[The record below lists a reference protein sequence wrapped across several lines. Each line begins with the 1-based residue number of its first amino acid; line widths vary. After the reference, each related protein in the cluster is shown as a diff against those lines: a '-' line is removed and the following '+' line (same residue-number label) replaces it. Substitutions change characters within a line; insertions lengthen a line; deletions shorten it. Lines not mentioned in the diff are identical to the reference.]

1 MARNLGEIIVQIGA
15 SVDGVQQKLGGLTQ
29 QVQRTQQRTT
39 QGIRSA
45 IQNMDRNLNRF
56 ADQAER
62 TFNNLEG
69 NVKNTV
75 TNIKLLGP
83 ALKTVGV
90 IGGAAVAAAASVPL
104 LMKGFELATD
114 ELDAFA
120 KNADRLG
127 LSVQFFAGL
136 RLGAQQAGISIETLN
151 DNLRQFNT
159 NLFNASGQDRFSQ
172 TLEQLGFDLD
182 RFQQLD
188 AQTRI
193 EEVADAIAGV
203 PDPSQRAAVAVAL
216 FGESGRDLV
225 TVFANGTTGL
235 AEYQAAAERAGG
247 ALDRQ
252 QLAQIEAARDAISN
266 FGATM
271 EGVKNQF
278 LVAFAPLFQGL
289 ADWIQEMNASGD
301 VIRKTMEGLATATAR
316 LIQGLEL
323 SIRGWRLI
331 WHGFAAGVQFVTA
344 RTFEG
349 LNILREDTEDAI
361 NGISNF
367 ILQSVEFVVNEAIS
381 MIQTTLGLADRALG
395 LIPGFQS
402 NLRALVPG
410 GATRLG
416 ISGNTGRS
424 TGAHVDVRL
433 GSGQRPSQELIDQ
446 ILVDGTPLSQFQVT
460 SGYGNRIHPVTGQP
474 QFHTGVDF
482 AVAAGREL
490 LFTGPT
496 AGETTLREQPGG
508 GGIISETPLPN
519 GDTLMILHLSPET
532 RNVQLGSGLALPRAD
547 VTLPG
552 GETLADQQ
560 RIFDE
565 AAAANNA
572 ELQRLAQEP
581 LGGEFFRRF
590 QENRDATFTPP
601 NLAPGELLPSLSG
614 GTEAE
619 ITAKRKMDPGLTN
632 PRELGDLTAP
642 LRSAIAAQ
650 ERLNEV
656 EAFRVELMA
665 QEARW
670 IDDRVGLYSNQ
681 LELQAQLGE
690 TTLRLNEALEEGSIT
705 QEEYNQRFAE
715 LQDAATQ
722 LTAQREQQVT
732 LERETERVQ
741 FFTES
746 MSQLQSAISDLEN
759 QYITL
764 TTLEETRMLI
774 AEQDVVL
781 TAEQISSLEALASEV
796 DRVGAAQE
804 AMQQQMQLAQELQ
817 QIGSNALQGLFQSL
831 ITGSQSAD
839 QVLNQFFSQL
849 LDNLL
854 NLGINT
860 LFSSLLGG
868 GGQRGRFLG
877 GLLGFERGGI
887 APESGMYLL
896 HAGERVTPER
906 DRATAQSSLELTVV
920 NRGGLRPERESSREL
935 EREEVINEAV
945 RRATAQSE
953 RDFQQ
958 SLGSGYG
965 TYARSLRD
973 TYQVRRRI

>member
-1 MARNLGEIIVQIGA
+1 MARNLGELVVQIGA
-15 SVDGVQQKLGGLTQ
+15 SVDGVQRKLGGLTQ

-45 IQNMDRNLNRF
+45 IQNIDRNLNRF

-104 LMKGFELATD
+104 LMKGFEAATD

-136 RLGAQQAGISIETLN
+136 RSGSAAAGVSIEQLN

-172 TLEQLGFDLD
+172 TLGQLGFDLD

-193 EEVADAIAGV
+193 EEVADAISGV

-225 TVFANGTTGL
+225 TVFANGSAGL

-289 ADWIQEMNASGD
+289 ADWIQEMNTSGD
-301 VIRKTMEGLATATAR
+301 VIRKTMETLAMATAR

-331 WHGFAAGVQFVTA
+331 WHGFAAGVQWVTA

-349 LNILREDTEDAI
+349 LEILREDTESAI
-361 NGISNF
+361 NGIANF
-367 ILQSVEFVVNEAIS
+367 ILSSVEFVVNEAIS
-381 MIQTTLGLADRALG
+381 MIQITLGLADRALS
-395 LIPGFQS
+395 LVPGFQS

-410 GATRLG
+410 GATRIG

-424 TGAHVDVRL
+424 TGPHVDIRL
-433 GSGQRPSQELIDQ
+433 GSGQQPSQELIDQ
-446 ILVDGTPLSQFQVT
+446 VLVDGAPLSDFQVT
-460 SGYGNRIHPVTGQP
+460 SGYGPRVNPVTGRQ
-474 QFHTGVDF
+474 QFHTGIDF
-482 AVAAGREL
+482 AVPTGREL

-496 AGETTLREQPGG
+496 AGPTTLREQPGG

-532 RNVQLGSGLALPRAD
+532 RNIQLGSGLALDRANIT
-547 VTLPG
+547 VPG
-552 GETLADQQ
+552 EEAFEEGQ
-560 RIFDE
+560 RIYDE
-565 AAAANNA
+565 AAQSNIDAFN
-572 ELQRLAQEP
+572 RLAQQPTE
-581 LGGEFFRRF
+581 GEFFSRF
-590 QENRDATFTPP
+590 LQNRNAPFTAPD
-601 NLAPGELLPSLSG
+601 LSPGELLPPFEEDEEKKEMKPDL
-614 GTEAE
+614 
-619 ITAKRKMDPGLTN
+619 
-632 PRELGDLTAP
+632 PRELGDLSAP
-642 LRSAIAAQ
+642 LREAVAAQ

-656 EAFRVELMA
+656 EAFRIELMV

-670 IDDRVGLYSNQ
+670 IDERVGLYGDQ
-681 LELQAQLGE
+681 LELQAQLDE
-690 TTLRLNEALEEGSIT
+690 AAITLNEALEEGSIT
-705 QEEYNQRFAE
+705 QEEYNQRFLQ

-732 LERETERVQ
+732 LERETEQIR

-746 MSQLQSAISDLEN
+746 MEQLQSAIEDLET
-759 QYITL
+759 QYVTL

-774 AEQDVVL
+774 AEQDVIL
-781 TAEQISSLEALASEV
+781 TAEQISSLETLASEV
-796 DRVGAAQE
+796 DRVAAAQE
-804 AMQQQMQLAQELQ
+804 RMQQQMQLAQELQ

-831 ITGSQSAD
+831 ITGSQAAD

-868 GGQRGRFLG
+868 GGQRGGFLG

-887 APESGMYLL
+887 APESGAYLL

-906 DRATAQSSLELTVV
+906 DRAASQSSLELTVV

-945 RRATAQSE
+945 RRATTKSE

-973 TYQVRRRI
+973 TYQVKRRI

>member
-1 MARNLGEIIVQIGA
+1 MARNLGELVVQIGA
-15 SVDGVQQKLGGLTQ
+15 SVDGVQRKLGGLTQ

-45 IQNMDRNLNRF
+45 IQNIDRSLNRF

-69 NVKNTV
+69 NIKGTV

-104 LMKGFELATD
+104 LMKGFEAATD

-136 RLGAQQAGISIETLN
+136 RSGSAAAGVSIEQLN

-225 TVFANGTTGL
+225 TVFANGSASL
-235 AEYQAAAERAGG
+235 EAYQAAAERAGG

-316 LIQGLEL
+316 LIQALEL

-331 WHGFAAGVQFVTA
+331 WHGFAAGVQWVTA

-474 QFHTGVDF
+474 QFHTGIDF

-552 GETLADQQ
+552 EETLVDLQQ
-560 RIFDE
+560 IFDE

-581 LGGEFFRRF
+581 IGGDFFRRF
-590 QENRDATFTPP
+590 QENRNAPFTPP
-601 NLAPGELLPSLSG
+601 NLAPGTLLPAIPD
-614 GTEAE
+614 EDE
-619 ITAKRKMDPGLTN
+619 DKKKMDPGLTD

-642 LRSAIAAQ
+642 LRSAVAAQ

-656 EAFRVELMA
+656 EAFRIELMT

-670 IDDRVGLYSNQ
+670 IDERVGLYADQ
-681 LELQAQLGE
+681 LELQSQLDE

-705 QEEYNQRFAE
+705 QEEYNQRFVE

-732 LERETERVQ
+732 LERETEQIQ

-746 MSQLQSAISDLEN
+746 MDQLQSTISDLEN
-759 QYITL
+759 QYVTL

-774 AEQDVVL
+774 AEQDVIL
-781 TAEQISSLEALASEV
+781 TAEQITSLEALASEV

-868 GGQRGRFLG
+868 GGQPGGFFS

-887 APESGMYLL
+887 APESGAYLL

-906 DRATAQSSLELTVV
+906 DLAASQSSLELTVV

-945 RRATAQSE
+945 RRATTKSE

-973 TYQVRRRI
+973 TYQVKRRI